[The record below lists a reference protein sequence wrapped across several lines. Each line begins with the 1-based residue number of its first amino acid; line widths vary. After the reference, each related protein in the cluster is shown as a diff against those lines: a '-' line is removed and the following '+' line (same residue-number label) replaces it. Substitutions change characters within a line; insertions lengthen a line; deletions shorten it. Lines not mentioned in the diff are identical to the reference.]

1 MASPFDGTLK
11 TKNSMAAS
19 TELALSH
26 RIGSHYFIPLGTL
39 LIVILVGVMVVTT
52 VTDTKQTRSEITH
65 TMERYDRK
73 AWLAAEMHL
82 SAYNRAIILSHMMLT
97 GDPLEFDTMLEVIYE
112 EAARHIKAR
121 AELLTLTT
129 EDDELAILNRVIEH
143 TRVAAPVIAESISL
157 LSIDEIAE
165 ARALWVNNSAID
177 AHQEALE
184 GLLQLRQ
191 LHDQKRHEFTGYS
204 LAHQAKASHRTIYM
218 ALVTLMLILIIVGR
232 SIYLL
237 RQASTLLEQRVVERT
252 QELQHEISE
261 RREAEKQ
268 LHHMAHFDSLTG
280 IPNRFLFMQELRN
293 RLSDAQRHETGL
305 ALFFIDLDHFKRIND
320 MYGHESGD
328 ALLRSCASRLKQL
341 LRDHDIAAR
350 LGGDEFTVVISQFN
364 GQHEIRT
371 IANRMLSELSAPYPL
386 DSRELITSP
395 SIGIALFPD
404 PEIVREADQYSNNRG
419 EQLAYIE
426 NTLLRNADIAMYNA
440 KQQGRSQF
448 RFFDEDIGSM
458 LTRKMKLTEVIR
470 HALERGE
477 FYLLYQPQLSVHRNE
492 ILGFEALLRW
502 RGRLE
507 GEEIPPDQFIPVLEE
522 CGAIIEVG
530 RWVMSNAASQLKQW
544 HRQGYG
550 NLKMAV
556 NLSVRQ
562 FTTDDIVETVSTIL
576 KECKLPPHCL
586 ELEITESLMMEP
598 NPDNQQ
604 KINQFKQMGIRLAMD
619 DFGTGFS
626 SLGSLR
632 SLDLH
637 TNKIDQVFMRNIP
650 FDPEDISL
658 VHSIISISQ
667 NLGMTVLAEGVETEE
682 QLEFLR
688 ESGCDEYQGYLFSK
702 PVPAREIESLLQQ

>member
-1 MASPFDGTLK
+1 MK
-11 TKNSMAAS
+11 KNSTASS
-19 TELALSH
+19 TEHSLSE
-26 RIGSHYFIPLGTL
+26 RIRNHYFIPLGTL
-39 LIVILVGVMVVTT
+39 LIVVLVVVMVMTT
-52 VTDTKQTRSEITH
+52 VSDTRQTRSKITQ
-65 TMERYDRK
+65 TMEQYDRK

-82 SAYNRAIILSHMMLT
+82 SAYNRAIILSHMLLI
-97 GDPLEFDTMLEVIYE
+97 GDPLEFDNILETLSR
-112 EAARHIKAR
+112 EAARHIRAR
-121 AELLTLTT
+121 TELLALTT
-129 EDDELAILNRVIEH
+129 EADELAILNRAIER

-157 LSIDEIAE
+157 LSIDEIAA
-165 ARALWVNNSAID
+165 ARALWINNGAID

-191 LHDQKRHEFTGYS
+191 LHDQKRHEFIDYS
-204 LAHQAKASHRTIYM
+204 LAHQAKASHRTIYI
-218 ALVTLMLILIIVGR
+218 ALVTLVLILLIVGR

-237 RQASTLLEQRVVERT
+237 KHASELLEQRVEERT
-252 QELQHEISE
+252 QELQHEIIE
-261 RREAEKQ
+261 RKEAEKQ

-280 IPNRFLFMQELRN
+280 LPNRFLFMQELRN
-293 RLSDAQRHETGL
+293 RLSDALRHETAL

-320 MYGHESGD
+320 MHGHEYGD
-328 ALLRSCASRLKQL
+328 ALLKSCASRLKHV

-350 LGGDEFTVVISQFN
+350 LGGDEFTVIIQQFS
-364 GQHEIRT
+364 GLHEIRN
-371 IANRMLSELSAPYPL
+371 IAKRMHLELSAPYL
-386 DSRELITSP
+386 LESHELVTSP

-404 PEIVREADQYSNNRG
+404 EAIIREAHAHNDNPQ

-448 RFFDEDIGSM
+448 RFFDEDIGAM
-458 LTRKMKLTEVIR
+458 LTHKMKLTEIMR
-470 HALERGE
+470 HALDRGE
-477 FYLLYQPQLSVHRNE
+477 FYLLYQPQLSVIGNE
-492 ILGFEALLRW
+492 MLGVEALLRW
-502 RGRLE
+502 SGRLE

-522 CGAIIEVG
+522 CGAIIDVG
-530 RWVMSNAASQLKQW
+530 RWVLTQAATQLRRW
-544 HRQGYG
+544 HRQGHSE
-550 NLKMAV
+550 LKMAV

-562 FTTDDIVETVSTIL
+562 FSTDNIVEAVSDTL

-598 NPDNQQ
+598 TPENQQ
-604 KINQFKQMGIRLAMD
+604 KLNQLKQMGIRLAMD

-650 FDPEDISL
+650 FDPEDLSL
-658 VHSIISISQ
+658 VRSIISISQ

-682 QLEFLR
+682 QLSFLR
-688 ESGCDEYQGYLFSK
+688 ESGCDEYQGYLFSR
-702 PVPAREIESLLQQ
+702 PVAAEKIEALLQQKSVN